1 LTETIVLSPAE
12 LHSATTKILE
22 AGGSSAEEAC
32 VVADH
37 LVMANASGHDS
48 HGVGM
53 LPAYVAILQRGL
65 LVPNQIPEKVVDHG
79 SIVVYDG
86 KRGYGQAVARIAMEE
101 SIERCRETGVVVMAL
116 RNAHHVGRIG
126 TYAEQAV
133 AAGLCSM
140 HFVNVTDHGPLV
152 APYRGSQARF
162 GTNPVTFGMPG
173 TDSKPAV
180 VLDMATSQIAM
191 GKARV
196 AHNSGVPVPEGSV
209 IDSEGQ
215 YTTDPSVL
223 FEKPVGSL
231 MPFGL
236 HKGYGLAMFGE
247 FFGGLLSG
255 GGTLQPGN
263 EPQYS
268 IINNFLCVLI
278 DPSKMVDQDWM
289 QSEFDAMVEYTRSS
303 RPADPEAPVLMPGDP
318 ERAMQKERAEG
329 IPVDKVTWEQ
339 IVEAAEKLGVAL

>member
-1 LTETIVLSPAE
+1 MTIVV
-12 LHSATTKILE
+12 
-22 AGGSSAEEAC
+22 AGGSSTEEAK

-53 LPAYVAILQRGL
+53 LPAYVDILKRGL
-65 LVPNQIPEKVVDHG
+65 LLPNQKPERVVDHG
-79 SIVVYDG
+79 AMLVYDG
-86 KRGYGQAVARIAMEE
+86 KRGYGQAVAKIAMEE
-101 SIERCRETGVVVMAL
+101 SIERVRDTGVVVMAL

-133 AAGLCSM
+133 AEGLCSM
-140 HFVNVTDHGPLV
+140 HFVNVADHGPLV
-152 APYRGSQARF
+152 SPYRGSEPRF

-173 TDSKPAV
+173 TEAQPPV
-180 VLDMATSQIAM
+180 VLDMATSLIAM

-209 IDSEGQ
+209 IDSEGG

-223 FEKPVGSL
+223 FQKPVGSL

-236 HKGYGLAMFGE
+236 YKGYGLAMFAE
-247 FFGGLLSG
+247 FFGGILSG
-255 GGTLQPGN
+255 GGSLQPGN
-263 EPQYS
+263 KPQYS

-278 DPSKMVDQDWM
+278 DPSKLVDIAWM
-289 QSEFDAMVEYTRSS
+289 QQEFDAMVEYTKSS
-303 RPADPEAPVLMPGDP
+303 RPANPDEPVLMPGDP
-318 ERAMQKERAEG
+318 ERAMREARAEG
-329 IPVDKVTWEQ
+329 IPVDSVTWQQ
-339 IVEAAEKLGVAL
+339 IVDAGAKLDVTL